1 VVPGKPTAKS
11 FEELVK
17 LVKEHRD
24 PPPSTMVRCF
34 KFNSQNQKE
43 GETVAEF
50 VAELR
55 RLSEHCKFNDTLD
68 NMLKDRLVCG
78 IHDGHIQRRLLA
90 EPDLTLK
97 RTFKLSQAAETAD
110 RNAKDLQGGLKPKP
124 SQILAVHQTSLHQ
137 LPQSSSLLQ
146 CY

>member
-24 PPPSTMVRCF
+24 PPPSAIVQCF
-34 KFNSQNQKE
+34 KFNSRNQKE

-68 NMLKDRLVCG
+68 DMLRDRLVCG
-78 IHDGHIQRRLLA
+78 IRDGRIQCRLLA

-97 RTFKLSQAAETAD
+97 RAFKLSQAA
-110 RNAKDLQGGLKPKP
+110 
-124 SQILAVHQTSLHQ
+124 
-137 LPQSSSLLQ
+137 
-146 CY
+146 